1 MNLLSPKFQP
11 EILSRH
17 AEQDKS
23 RIQTFLNKI
32 SVKREKLET
41 DKNAVKNTAN
51 HSCSRKNLL
60 LSAKLPNT
68 ESITSAFSVRIQ

>member
-17 AEQDKS
+17 AEPDKS

-41 DKNAVKNTAN
+41 DKNAVKKY
-51 HSCSRKNLL
+51 C
-60 LSAKLPNT
+60 
-68 ESITSAFSVRIQ
+68 